1 MRYTVKCALA
11 LLCWT
16 SAVHAQTT
24 NRWIGVSGKWETGAN
39 WSAGA
44 PTNSNAANLITNAL
58 SKTVT
63 IDTNTTASTL
73 TISNLTLSAPGSST
87 NTLLLATVGS
97 ATPLRIRNSLVV
109 DIGGFLDVN
118 NSRLQV
124 DSLLGASP
132 IV

>member
-1 MRYTVKCALA
+1 MRYRLKSALA
-11 LLCWT
+11 LLCWA
-16 SAVHAQTT
+16 SSVHAETT
-24 NRWIGVSGKWETGAN
+24 NRWIGASGKWEIGAN

-44 PTNSNAANLITNAL
+44 PTNSNAANFITNAL

-87 NTLLLATVGS
+87 NTLLIATAGS

-109 DIGGFLDVN
+109 DTGGFLDIN
-118 NSRLQV
+118 NSRL
-124 DSLLGASP
+124 
-132 IV
+132 